1 MLKFQPMC
9 HPYEV
14 FLKDKHFISIN
25 TGFNEI
31 EYILK
36 RQMNVEKTRLKSP
49 WSHFFYYEK
58 KKMITTLN
66 KNLPKMCSAKKRS
79 QFFISKWFTLINF

>member
-25 TGFNEI
+25 TGFDKI
-31 EYILK
+31 E
-36 RQMNVEKTRLKSP
+36 
-49 WSHFFYYEK
+49 
-58 KKMITTLN
+58 
-66 KNLPKMCSAKKRS
+66 
-79 QFFISKWFTLINF
+79 